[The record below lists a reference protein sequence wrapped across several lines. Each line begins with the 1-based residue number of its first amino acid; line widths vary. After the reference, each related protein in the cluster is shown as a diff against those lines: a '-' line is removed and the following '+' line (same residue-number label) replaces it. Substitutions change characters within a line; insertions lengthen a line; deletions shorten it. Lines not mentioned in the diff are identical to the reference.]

1 MPSLGVITVRSGGI
15 GSFFLSVE
23 AVSSWVRVGEV
34 GREPWGD
41 VRGVG
46 VRDMAQLGVFR
57 PADDNLLE
65 WSIGRVKGKT
75 V

>member
-1 MPSLGVITVRSGGI
+1 MVRRGGI
-15 GSFFLSVE
+15 GSFFLFAGV
-23 AVSSWVRVGEV
+23 VSSWVKVGEV
-34 GREPWGD
+34 GRDPRGD

>member
-1 MPSLGVITVRSGGI
+1 MVRRGGI
-15 GSFFLSVE
+15 GSFFLFAGV
-23 AVSSWVRVGEV
+23 VSSWVRVGEV

-57 PADDNLLE
+57 STDDNLLE
-65 WSIGRVKGKT
+65 
-75 V
+75 